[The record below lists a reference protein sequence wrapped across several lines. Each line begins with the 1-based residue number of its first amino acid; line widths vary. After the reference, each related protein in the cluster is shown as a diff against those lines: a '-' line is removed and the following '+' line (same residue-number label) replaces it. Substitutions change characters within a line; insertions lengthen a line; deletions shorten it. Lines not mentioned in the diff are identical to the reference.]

1 MARVVVIKDLSK
13 FEPSIT
19 NIILSSMMNS
29 VANIERYQSG
39 KTYNTGD
46 KVYIIQEG
54 QLIIKE
60 CISDNVTI
68 MNDTYWIKVESA
80 LGSGS
85 TTQNPNAT
93 QNISYF
99 ETKIVNEITNISQKL
114 NTIIGLDDSD
124 LKNTHVVPLYS
135 EDEITLTSGKFE
147 FGRVFI

>member
-19 NIILSSMMNS
+19 NIILSSMMGS
-29 VANIERYQSG
+29 VANIERYNPD
-39 KTYNTGD
+39 KIYNTGD

-60 CISDNVTI
+60 CITDNVSS
-68 MNDTYWIKVESA
+68 MNDTNWLKVESA

-99 ETKIVNEITNISQKL
+99 ETKIVNEIANISQKL
-114 NTIIGLDDSD
+114 STIIGLDDSD
-124 LKNTHVVPLYS
+124 LKNTFVVPLYS